1 MLLHQRKLN
10 EQTQKEVQMSQSQ
23 SSLRKKVQRKFGQ
36 VKQNGEGEDWLRDLV
51 ERLVQELLEVE
62 FAEQLGAKRYERTEG
77 RRGYRNGHRERQLH
91 TRVGTL
97 TLRVP
102 RDREGKFSSRLFE
115 CCQRSEKA
123 LILALQ
129 QAYVEG
135 VSTRKV
141 GKITE
146 KLCGTDFSK
155 DQVSR
160 MAQRLDEELRGW
172 RERRLEKDY
181 PYLVIDARYEHVR
194 EDGHV
199 VSEGILTAEGIDVQ
213 GYREVIGVA
222 VAPGEDG
229 ESWGEMCRSLI
240 ERGLD
245 PSEVVCVTSDNH
257 LGLRDA
263 LQRYFPHAAWQRC
276 QAHYQSNAGAKVPR
290 RDRAEVHDQL
300 RDVFAA
306 VDLEEARRRVDR
318 MIVDWRDRV
327 PTFAEWLEET
337 IEDCLAVFRLP
348 KGHRLRLRTTNGL
361 EKFHQEV
368 KRRTRVVRI
377 FPNRA
382 SCLRLV
388 SALAMEQSE
397 EWLTGHRYLMML
409 ESVPV
414 EERTE
419 EVIPQPV
426 A

>member
-1 MLLHQRKLN
+1 
-10 EQTQKEVQMSQSQ
+10 MSQSR
-23 SSLRKKVQRKFGQ
+23 SSLQEKLLKKLQA
-36 VKQNGEGEDWLRDLV
+36 VKLEELETDWLRDLV
-51 ERLVQELLEVE
+51 EWLYQEMLEME
-62 FAEQLGAKRYERTEG
+62 FTDHLGAGHYERTPT
-77 RRGYRNGHRERQLH
+77 RQGYRNGYRERQLR

-102 RDREGKFSSRLFE
+102 RDREGKFSTRLFE
-115 CCQRSEKA
+115 RCQRSEKA

-129 QAYVEG
+129 EAYVEG

-141 GKITE
+141 GRITE

-160 MAQRLDEELRGW
+160 MAQALDEELDRWRG
-172 RERRLEKDY
+172 RRLGKRY
-181 PYLVIDARYEHVR
+181 PYLVVDARYEHVR

-199 VSEGILTAEGIDVQ
+199 MSEGVLTVEGINEQ
-213 GYREVIGVA
+213 GYRGVIGVA
-222 VAPGEDG
+222 VAPGEDKS
-229 ESWGEMCRSLI
+229 SWGEILRGLI
-240 ERGLD
+240 ERELD
-245 PSEVVCVTSDNH
+245 PSEVVCVTSDDH

-263 LQRYFPHAAWQRC
+263 LQRYFPHTAWQRC
-276 QAHYQSNAGAKVPR
+276 QAHYQQNAGAKVPR

-306 VDLEEARRRVDR
+306 PDYEEAHRRAEQ
-318 MIVDWRDRV
+318 MIEQWSSRV
-327 PTFAEWLEET
+327 PAFAEWLEET
-337 IEDCLAVFRLP
+337 IEQTLTVFQLP
-348 KGHRLRLRTTNGL
+348 KGHRVRLRTTNNL

-377 FPNRA
+377 FPNRR

-397 EWLTGHRYLMML
+397 EWLTGPRYLTMTQT
-409 ESVPV
+409 ETV
-414 EERTE
+414 EEPETE
-419 EVIPQPV
+419 GVLQPV

>member
-10 EQTQKEVQMSQSQ
+10 EQTKKEVQMSQSQ

-36 VKQNGEGEDWLRDLV
+36 VKQDGEGEDWLRDLV
-51 ERLVQELLEVE
+51 ASLVQELLEVE
-62 FAEQLGAKRYERTEG
+62 FAEQLGAKRYERTED
-77 RRGYRNGHRERQLH
+77 RCGYRNGHRERQLH

-115 CCQRSEKA
+115 RCQRSEKA

-160 MAQRLDEELRGW
+160 MAQRLDEELGGW
-172 RERRLEKDY
+172 RKRRLEGGY
-181 PYLVIDARYEHVR
+181 LYLVIDARYEHVR

-199 VSEGILTAEGIDVQ
+199 VSE
-213 GYREVIGVA
+213 VIGVA
-222 VAPGEDG
+222 AAPGEDG

-245 PSEVVCVTSDNH
+245 PSEVVCVTSDDH

-290 RDRAEVHDQL
+290 RDRAEVHEQL

-306 VDLEEARRRVDR
+306 VDLEEAQRRADR
-318 MIVDWRDRV
+318 MIVHWKDRV

-409 ESVPV
+409 TSEPV

-419 EVIPQPV
+419 EVMPQPV

>member
-1 MLLHQRKLN
+1 
-10 EQTQKEVQMSQSQ
+10 MSQSR
-23 SSLRKKVQRKFGQ
+23 SSLQEKLRRKLEE
-36 VKQNGEGEDWLRDLV
+36 VKSEEPGTDWLRDLV
-51 ERLVQELLEVE
+51 EWLYQEMLEME
-62 FAEQLGAKRYERTEG
+62 FSAHLGADPYERTPH
-77 RRGYRNGHRERQLH
+77 RRGYRNGYRERQLH

-102 RDREGKFSSRLFE
+102 RDREGKFSTRLFE
-115 CCQRSEKA
+115 RCQRSEKA

-129 QAYVEG
+129 EAYVAG

-141 GKITE
+141 SRITE
-146 KLCGTDFSK
+146 KLCGTEFSK

-160 MAQRLDEELRGW
+160 MAQALDEELDRWRG
-172 RERRLEKDY
+172 RRFEKRY

-194 EDGHV
+194 EDGQV
-199 VSEGILTAEGIDVQ
+199 MSEGVLTVEGINEQ
-213 GYREVIGVA
+213 GYREAIGISM
-222 VAPGEDG
+222 APGEDKS
-229 ESWGEMCRSLI
+229 SWGEIFRGLI

-245 PSEVVCVTSDNH
+245 PSGVVCVTSDDH

-276 QAHYQSNAGAKVPR
+276 QTHYQRNAEAKVSR

-306 VDLEEARRRVDR
+306 PDGEEAHRRAKRMIERWRRRV
-318 MIVDWRDRV
+318 
-327 PTFAEWLEET
+327 PAFAEWLEET
-337 IEDCLAVFRLP
+337 IEQTLTVFQLP
-348 KGHRLRLRTTNGL
+348 KGHRVRLRTTNNL

-377 FPNRA
+377 FPNRR

-397 EWLTGHRYLMML
+397 EWLTGPRYLTMPQV
-409 ESVPV
+409 ETV
-414 EERTE
+414 EEPE
-419 EVIPQPV
+419 KEDALQPV